1 MSKGEN
7 MIASFKL
14 TMNELNA
21 DFIENLKSIF
31 NDKNI
36 VEIHISEEID
46 ETEYLLSTSANRDS
60 LFRSLQQLN
69 NNEIVIKQSDEIGIG
84 QFSHD
89 VYQVEIAHTL
99 ENS

>member
-1 MSKGEN
+1 

-14 TMNELNA
+14 TINELNA
-21 DFIENLKSIF
+21 DFIENLKSLF

-46 ETEYLLSTSANRDS
+46 ETEYLLSTSANRES

-69 NNEIVIKQSDEIGIG
+69 NYEYSRLG
-84 QFSHD
+84 
-89 VYQVEIAHTL
+89 
-99 ENS
+99 

>member
-69 NNEIVIKQSDEIGIG
+69 NNEIVIKQADEIGIG

>member
-1 MSKGEN
+1 

-69 NNEIVIKQSDEIGIG
+69 NNEIVIKQADEIGIG
-84 QFSHD
+84 Q
-89 VYQVEIAHTL
+89 
-99 ENS
+99 

>member
-1 MSKGEN
+1 

-46 ETEYLLSTSANRDS
+46 ETEYLLSTSANLDS

-69 NNEIVIKQSDEIGIG
+69 NNETVIKQADEIGIG

>member
-1 MSKGEN
+1 

-21 DFIENLKSIF
+21 DFIENLKSLF

-46 ETEYLLSTSANRDS
+46 ETEYLLSTSANRES

-69 NNEIVIKQSDEIGIG
+69 NHETVIKQADEIG
-84 QFSHD
+84 
-89 VYQVEIAHTL
+89 
-99 ENS
+99 